1 MVNPGK
7 INTLKVVKEVD
18 FGLYLDGHN
27 FGEVLMP
34 KRYVSKDLKPGDD
47 VEVFLYFDSEDRLVA
62 TTETPLAQT
71 EEFAYLKVKEVAK
84 PGAFLDWGVM
94 KDLLVPFREQRT
106 EMQAGSKYLVYI
118 YLDHVTQRIVA
129 SSRLERFLDN
139 VPHDYEPNQEVDLL
153 IWEKT
158 PLGYKAIINGLHTGL
173 LYENEVFQVLNPGMK
188 LKGYI
193 KAVRED
199 EKIDLALQKAGMEH
213 VDATSAMI
221 LEKLKSRGGFIEAN
235 DNTSPESIKHMFG
248 ISKKVFKKAIGQ
260 LYKSRLITIE
270 DKGIRLV
277 K

>member
-139 VPHDYEPNQEVDLL
+139 VPHDYESNQEVDLL

-158 PLGYKAIINGLHTGL
+158 PLGYKAIINSLHTGL

-199 EKIDLALQKAGMEH
+199 EKIDLSLQKSGMEH